1 MTNRALMA
9 VGSLVIA
16 PLVIA
21 TWILATYTIGDS
33 LNPRDS
39 ALIGF
44 GIALLA
50 MALLAYLV
58 FFGQAAERPGSH
70 LGVVLVICGTLCV
83 LGALALQFYLASVTE
98 GHSRQLAEILG
109 ERLKTNSSVNLNM
122 TGDYPATAKPI
133 AYFVLLAGIW
143 LVAVGIKLGVVRQEP
158 VRVSAERAPQ
168 TSPPPADVARQ

>member
-1 MTNRALMA
+1 MTNRALAA
-9 VGSLVIA
+9 VGLLVIA

-21 TWILATYTIGDS
+21 TWILATYTIGQS
-33 LNPRDS
+33 LNPNDS

-58 FFGQAAERPGSH
+58 FFSQAAESPGSY

-83 LGALALQFYLASVTE
+83 LGALALQFYLTSVTAE
-98 GHSRQLAEILG
+98 HSRQLAEILG
-109 ERLKTNSSVNLNM
+109 ERLKTNPSVNLHLSE
-122 TGDYPATAKPI
+122 DHPQTAGPV
-133 AYFVLLAGIW
+133 AYLTLLAGIW
-143 LVAVGIKLGVVRQEP
+143 LAAVGIKLGVVRQEP

-168 TSPPPADVARQ
+168 TSPSPADVARQ

>member
-1 MTNRALMA
+1 MTNRALAA
-9 VGSLVIA
+9 VGLLVIA

-21 TWILATYTIGDS
+21 TWILATYTIGQS
-33 LNPRDS
+33 LNPNDS

-58 FFGQAAERPGSH
+58 FFSQAAESPGSY

-83 LGALALQFYLASVTE
+83 LGARALQFYLTSVTAE
-98 GHSRQLAEILG
+98 HSRQLAEILG
-109 ERLKTNSSVNLNM
+109 ERLKTNPSVNLHLSE
-122 TGDYPATAKPI
+122 DHPQTAGPV
-133 AYFVLLAGIW
+133 AYLTLLAGIW
-143 LVAVGIKLGVVRQEP
+143 LAAVGIKLGVVRQEP

-168 TSPPPADVARQ
+168 TSPSPADVARQ